1 MHDDIFE
8 EDMFEEEAVVS
19 PAHPDDVDEDTQYV
33 VQLMEEALQLSA
45 EALTHIDRLIEINDT
60 FGESITGVNTRTL
73 RDILVVYRD
82 FIPDLILGENIDA
95 MVESAKLLLNTTDQ
109 VAQDFIDQK
118 RTTLLENVDK
128 NKKNK

>member
-1 MHDDIFE
+1 MNDDIFE

-19 PAHPDDVDEDTQYV
+19 PAHSEDVDEDTQYV
-33 VQLMEEALQLSA
+33 IQLMEKALQLSS
-45 EALTHIDRLIEINDT
+45 EALTHLDKLIEINDT

-95 MVESAKLLLNTTDQ
+95 MVESAKLVLNTTDQ

-128 NKKNK
+128 NEKK

>member
-1 MHDDIFE
+1 MNDDIFE

-19 PAHPDDVDEDTQYV
+19 PAHSEDVDEDTQYV
-33 VQLMEEALQLSA
+33 MQLMEKALQLSS
-45 EALTHIDRLIEINDT
+45 EALTHLNKLIEINDT

-128 NKKNK
+128 NEKK

>member
-1 MHDDIFE
+1 MNDDIFE

-19 PAHPDDVDEDTQYV
+19 PAHSEDVDEDTQYV
-33 VQLMEEALQLSA
+33 MQLMEKALQLSS
-45 EALTHIDRLIEINDT
+45 EALTHLNRLIDINDA
-60 FGESITGVNTRTL
+60 FDESITGVNTRTL

-95 MVESAKLLLNTTDQ
+95 MVESTKLVLNTTDQ

-128 NKKNK
+128 NEKK

>member
-19 PAHPDDVDEDTQYV
+19 PAHSEDVDEDTQYV
-33 VQLMEEALQLSA
+33 IQLMEEALQLSA

-60 FGESITGVNTRTL
+60 FNESITGVNTRTL

-95 MVESAKLLLNTTDQ
+95 MIETTKALLNTTEQ

-118 RTTLLENVDK
+118 RTTLLENVD
-128 NKKNK
+128 NSKKK

>member
-1 MHDDIFE
+1 MNDDIFE

-19 PAHPDDVDEDTQYV
+19 PVHSEDVDEDTQYV
-33 VQLMEEALQLSA
+33 MQLMEKALQLSS
-45 EALTHIDRLIEINDT
+45 EALTHLNRLIEINDA
-60 FGESITGVNTRTL
+60 FDESITGVNTRTL

-118 RTTLLENVDK
+118 RTALLENVDK
-128 NKKNK
+128 NKKK

>member
-95 MVESAKLLLNTTDQ
+95 MVETTKVVLNTTEQ

-118 RTTLLENVDK
+118 RTTLLENVD
-128 NKKNK
+128 NSKKK

>member
-1 MHDDIFE
+1 MNDDIFE

-19 PAHPDDVDEDTQYV
+19 PAHSEDVDEDTQYV
-33 VQLMEEALQLSA
+33 MQLMEKALQLSS
-45 EALTHIDRLIEINDT
+45 EALAHLDKLIEINDT

-95 MVESAKLLLNTTDQ
+95 MVESTKLVLNTTDQ

-128 NKKNK
+128 NKKK

>member
-1 MHDDIFE
+1 MNDDIFE

-19 PAHPDDVDEDTQYV
+19 PVHSEDVDEDTQYV
-33 VQLMEEALQLSA
+33 VQLMEKALKLSS
-45 EALTHIDRLIEINDT
+45 EALTHLNRLIEINDA
-60 FGESITGVNTRTL
+60 FDESITGVNTRTL

-128 NKKNK
+128 NKKK

>member
-60 FGESITGVNTRTL
+60 FGESITGVNNRTL

-95 MVESAKLLLNTTDQ
+95 MVETTKALLNTTEQ

-118 RTTLLENVDK
+118 RTTLLENVD
-128 NKKNK
+128 NSKKK

>member
-19 PAHPDDVDEDTQYV
+19 PAHSEDVDEDTQYV
-33 VQLMEEALQLSA
+33 VQLMEKALKLSS
-45 EALTHIDRLIEINDT
+45 EALTHLNRLIEINDA
-60 FGESITGVNTRTL
+60 FDESITGVNTRTL

-95 MVESAKLLLNTTDQ
+95 MVETTKALLNTTEQ

-128 NKKNK
+128 NEKK

>member
-19 PAHPDDVDEDTQYV
+19 PAHSEDVDEDTQYV
-33 VQLMEEALQLSA
+33 MQLMEKALQLSS
-45 EALTHIDRLIEINDT
+45 EALTHLDKLIEINDT

-95 MVESAKLLLNTTDQ
+95 MVKSAKLLLNTTDQ

-128 NKKNK
+128 NKKK

>member
-1 MHDDIFE
+1 MNDDIFE

-19 PAHPDDVDEDTQYV
+19 PAHSEDVDEDTQYV
-33 VQLMEEALQLSA
+33 VQLMEKALQLSS
-45 EALTHIDRLIEINDT
+45 EALTHLNRLIEINDA
-60 FGESITGVNTRTL
+60 FDESITGVNTRTL

-95 MVESAKLLLNTTDQ
+95 MVESTKLILNTTDQ

-128 NKKNK
+128 NEKK

>member
-1 MHDDIFE
+1 MNDDIFE

-19 PAHPDDVDEDTQYV
+19 PAHSEDVDKDTQYV
-33 VQLMEEALQLSA
+33 MQLMEKALQLSS
-45 EALTHIDRLIEINDT
+45 EALTHLDKLIEINDT

-128 NKKNK
+128 NKKK

>member
-1 MHDDIFE
+1 MNDDIFE

-19 PAHPDDVDEDTQYV
+19 PAHSEDVDEDTQYV
-33 VQLMEEALQLSA
+33 MQLMEKALQLSS
-45 EALTHIDRLIEINDT
+45 EALTHLDKLIEINDT

-95 MVESAKLLLNTTDQ
+95 MVESAKLVLNTTDQ

-128 NKKNK
+128 NEKK